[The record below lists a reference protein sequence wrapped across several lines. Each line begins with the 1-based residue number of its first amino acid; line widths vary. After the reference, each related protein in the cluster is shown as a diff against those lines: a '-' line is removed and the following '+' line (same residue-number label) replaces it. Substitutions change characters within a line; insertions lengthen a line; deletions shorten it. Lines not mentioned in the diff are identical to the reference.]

1 MLRTRWAAFC
11 VMACT
16 DLGRRSLRGAPTH
29 ALPPNGLL
37 RAEAD
42 LSILGNSGQ
51 AR

>member
-16 DLGRRSLRGAPTH
+16 DLGRRSLRGAPTD
-29 ALPPNGLL
+29 ALPNGLL

-42 LSILGNSGQ
+42 LSDLGNSGQ